1 MRGRCANLTILLI
14 RVLDSLPMSYWR
26 KFFVIMLLVLSLP
39 VQSFAALS
47 MKCETSH
54 FMGEMTSAQDEH
66 VSGSAHRHD
75 MHVATTADARHL
87 AHHPGDAHHAHA
99 CSTCASCCLGAGF
112 PVGPTTATHADI
124 AHSAVA
130 LPPTVNVAS
139 FLTSGIERPP
149 RTFLV

>member
-1 MRGRCANLTILLI
+1 
-14 RVLDSLPMSYWR
+14 MSYWR

-54 FMGEMTSAQDEH
+54 FGGEVTSAQDEH

-75 MHVATTADARHL
+75 MHVAAMADASHP
-87 AHHPGDAHHAHA
+87 AHHPGEAHHAHA

-124 AHSAVA
+124 AHSAVP
-130 LPPTVNVAS
+130 LPPSVNVAS